1 MTEEKKVE
9 GVCLRSTEVGEG
21 DRIITLLTDSCGK
34 IAVKVRGVSSPKSR
48 LRQAAVPFAFGQYV
62 LLEKNGYHSLK
73 SFDFSDPFT
82 QISDDLLRYYL
93 GASALEIADKLTE
106 EDISVSRELARLLR
120 FLMSICYDGGGVSAF
135 IMYVLDFLKI
145 AGYGMQKGDY
155 DGKLEA
161 RFFVFDLEE
170 GALRLAE
177 RKPPYVFRLSPTA
190 VRFLAA
196 YLDGEE
202 PDAEANVC
210 CELFSLFAQ
219 YIRYK
224 TGSTVKSFF
233 ELSDLIK
240 RAL

>member
-9 GVCLRSTEVGEG
+9 GVCLRATEVGEG

-34 IAVKVRGVSSPKSR
+34 IAVKVRGVASPKSR

-62 LLEKNGYHSLK
+62 LIEKNGYYSLK

-106 EDISVSRELARLLR
+106 EDCSVSMELARLLR

-135 IMYVLDFLKI
+135 VLYVLDFLKI
-145 AGYGMQKGDY
+145 AGYGMQKGDF

-161 RFFVFDLEE
+161 RFFLFDLEE

-177 RKPPYVFRLSPTA
+177 KKPPYVFRLSPTA

-196 YLDGEE
+196 YLDGKSRTRKRTS
-202 PDAEANVC
+202 AAN
-210 CELFSLFAQ
+210 FF
-219 YIRYK
+219 R
-224 TGSTVKSFF
+224 SFP
-233 ELSDLIK
+233 SISAIK
-240 RAL
+240 RAAP